1 MRANRFIPNP
11 CDHIMFD
18 HLRYRFA
25 HVEPRGPAGDQA
37 EKILMLNDVE
47 SINYRELI
55 LGLIELAED
64 KKRRLEQTIRGIDKL
79 LRSRTGDEEQLKNEK
94 RETETAYKTIL
105 QHLSMLGGGQ

>member
-1 MRANRFIPNP
+1 
-11 CDHIMFD
+11 MFD

-37 EKILMLNDVE
+37 EKILMLNDTE

-79 LRSRTGDEEQLKNEK
+79 LRSRTSDEEQLKNEK